1 MNPLGLYV
9 PGHSIIH
16 RLPAGV
22 KLIALFAVGALS
34 IFIEG
39 TVALGLSIFAVLAAY
54 MVAGLCIP
62 AAVMQVWPLRWILLF
77 ILVFQWWARGWQA
90 AMDVVG
96 VIVLLVMLAA
106 LVTLTTRT
114 SAIVD
119 AIVTACR
126 PLRVIGVQPERVG
139 LVIALG
145 IRAVPV
151 VSGFWAEIRDA
162 QWARGVRP
170 SPRAYAAPL
179 IVKSLRHADGV
190 GEALAARGLD
200 Q

>member
-9 PGHSIIH
+9 PGNSIIH
-16 RLPAGV
+16 RMPAGV
-22 KLIALFAVGALS
+22 KLLVLVVAGALS
-34 IFIEG
+34 ILLEG
-39 TVALGLSIFAVLAAY
+39 TVAVGLSIVGVLVAY
-54 MVAGLCIP
+54 LIAGLSIP
-62 AAVMQVWPLRWILLF
+62 VAVRQVWPLRWILLF
-77 ILVFQWWARGWQA
+77 VLVFQWWARGWQSA
-90 AMDVVG
+90 VDVVG

-114 SAIVD
+114 TAIVE
-119 AIVTACR
+119 AIVMACR
-126 PLRVIGVQPERVG
+126 PLQFLGVQPERVG
-139 LVIALG
+139 IVIALG

-151 VSGFWAEIRDA
+151 VAGFWAEIRDA

-179 IVKSLRHADGV
+179 IVKSLRHADAV

-200 Q
+200 